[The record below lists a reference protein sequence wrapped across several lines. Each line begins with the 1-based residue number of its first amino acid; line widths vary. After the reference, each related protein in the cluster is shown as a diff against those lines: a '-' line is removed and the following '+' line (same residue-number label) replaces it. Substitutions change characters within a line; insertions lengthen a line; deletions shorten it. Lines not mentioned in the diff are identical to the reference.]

1 VLLCERLST
10 GSSIRVAGK
19 WIESRPGSAQRH
31 ELVAEEVLLL
41 GEADPEVCLALL
53 DQLGCIIDGFLQTY
67 PLQKK
72 YHTPEFLRT
81 LPHLRSR
88 TTHNTAILQLR
99 SFVSLNFTSFF
110 AQNEFVQCYPPIITS
125 SDCEGAGEAFTV
137 SSNEKGEGHFFR
149 SPKYLT
155 VSTQLHLEAL
165 AAAMPRVW
173 TLSPTFRA
181 EKSDTYRHLS
191 EFYMLEAEISFI
203 ETLDPLLDLIE
214 KMIRQLVSELLE
226 SRIGHELLAL
236 AADMKPQL
244 KARWEGLL
252 RPIRWKRLTYSS
264 AIEVLQAAVQEE
276 KVTFQFPTRWGDSLQ
291 SEHEKY
297 LASLYD
303 GPVFV
308 TDYPQKIKPFY
319 MLPSASSISES
330 RTVACFDLLFPAVG
344 ELIGGSLREHRYDEL
359 VQNMKLHGLI
369 PVDEGP
375 DEAGLRWY
383 TELRK
388 WGSVP
393 HGGFGMG
400 FDRLL
405 CYLTA
410 VENIREVVSF
420 PRWVGRCDA

>member
-41 GEADPEVCLALL
+41 GEADPEVCFALL

-330 RTVACFDLLFPAVG
+330 KTVACFDLLFPTVG